1 MNTSRV
7 LLGTVTTG
15 FVLFTLGALREVADP
30 AAAVRGS
37 ALLPTAMAGGACPT
51 PKMSELAR
59 KWLVVSTGCT
69 TDCTQTHLQKGDALS
84 FAQDVSG
91 ADNFSVAVT
100 PGTGARLA
108 SRTEGYT
115 LVSDGVGNATG
126 PIVFEHN
133 KLDGSPLQLHWL
145 IVNLRSFDSDGLGA
159 CQLRGRVQVCAAEP
173 AKGATSCG
181 TLQHAG
187 IIHIEPQADDPP
199 P

>member
-1 MNTSRV
+1 MNIPGAARHRDDWIRV
-7 LLGTVTTG
+7 VHPGRTAARSPTG
-15 FVLFTLGALREVADP
+15 GRGAQLP
-30 AAAVRGS
+30 AS
-37 ALLPTAMAGGACPT
+37 LPTASGGACLT

-59 KWLVVSTGCT
+59 KWLVVSTGCPPT
-69 TDCTQTHLQKGDALS
+69 ARRPTCRRATLS

-91 ADNFSVAVT
+91 ADNFSVAVS

-145 IVNLRSFDSDGLGA
+145 IVNLRSFDSDGPVRCLPAARPRAG
-159 CQLRGRVQVCAAEP
+159 LRGGAGH
-173 AKGATSCG
+173 GATSCG

-187 IIHIEPQADDPP
+187 IIHIEPQVDDPP